1 MIGGGDDEAHIAAVM
16 PWRPDNTRSSDS
28 MGPKASPVP
37 RTTRAARYRGGAAP
51 CTSAISSA
59 LVDPRQVVMH
69 RHIRAPLEVRELS
82 AWTALVDAD
91 LTEGPPAASAPGER
105 LHHRPPTV
113 QTSSRAV
120 GPAISDQPDHPQRD
134 GQGGHPASRPRASNT
149 SHPPP
154 LRTRPG
160 PERLGKGTWAGLGP
174 PGGHCPAASR
184 NRGNDI
190 TLSDTEGRRER
201 TPTRRSRWPVV
212 VWLLSA
218 GVRRSGRSAAAAC
231 PGPVI
236 QGLPLSI

>member
-1 MIGGGDDEAHIAAVM
+1 MPPGTPAV
-16 PWRPDNTRSSDS
+16 PD
-28 MGPKASPVP
+28 
-37 RTTRAARYRGGAAP
+37 P

-190 TLSDTEGRRER
+190 TLSDTEGRENACR
-201 TPTRRSRWPVV
+201 PADLDGQ
-212 VWLLSA
+212 WLC
-218 GVRRSGRSAAAAC
+218 GYC
-231 PGPVI
+231 PPECADQDALRQPHV
-236 QGLPLSI
+236 LDL